1 MKNAKANHFFGF
13 PFNEFGKE
21 LEQLLKQEPLQQ
33 FFGQDQAHQQ
43 PMLNVFETETGLLL
57 ELAAPG
63 FQKEDFKLEL
73 EKDLLHIS
81 AKKNVKELPEN
92 VKVRRREFAF
102 TTFERKLRLSNK
114 YDLESIT
121 ASYENG
127 ILQLE
132 VPKKQEPK
140 KEKISIQV
148 Q

>member
-1 MKNAKANHFFGF
+1 
-13 PFNEFGKE
+13 
-21 LEQLLKQEPLQQ
+21 
-33 FFGQDQAHQQ
+33 
-43 PMLNVFETETGLLL
+43 MLNVFEIETGLLL

-81 AKKNVKELPEN
+81 AKRNVKELPEN
-92 VKVRRREFAF
+92 VKARRREFAF
-102 TTFERKLRLSNK
+102 TTFERKLHLSNK

-132 VPKKQEPK
+132 VPKKQEPE